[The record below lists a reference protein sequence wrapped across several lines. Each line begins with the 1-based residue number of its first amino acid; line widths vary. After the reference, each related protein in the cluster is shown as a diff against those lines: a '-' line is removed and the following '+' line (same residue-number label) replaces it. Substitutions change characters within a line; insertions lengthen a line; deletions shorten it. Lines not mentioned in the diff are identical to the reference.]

1 MSSPVDAARQ
11 SIVVTVVPAFMP
23 DESDMA
29 AKRYVFAYTITI
41 ANSSGRAAKL
51 LNRHWIITDG
61 DGGEREVRGPGVVGE
76 QPYLRPG
83 EQFRYTSGAI
93 LTTQI
98 GSMHGSYEFSDDDG
112 ASFLVPIPMFTL
124 AVPNVLH

>member
-1 MSSPVDAARQ
+1 MN
-11 SIVVTVVPAFMP
+11 SIVVTVATAFLP
-23 DESDMA
+23 QESDA
-29 AKRYVFAYTITI
+29 AARRFVFGYTITI
-41 ANSSGRAAKL
+41 ANASERGAKL
-51 LNRHWIITDG
+51 LNRYWIITDG

-98 GSMHGSYEFSDDDG
+98 GSMRGSYEFADDAG
-112 ASFLVPIPMFTL
+112 VAFTVPIPAFTL

>member
-1 MSSPVDAARQ
+1 MT
-11 SIVVTVVPAFMP
+11 SIVVTVATAFVAE
-23 DESDMA
+23 ESDA
-29 AKRYVFAYTITI
+29 AAQRFVFGYTITI
-41 ANSSGRAAKL
+41 ANRSQRAAKL

-61 DGGEREVRGPGVVGE
+61 DGGQQEVRGPGVVGE

-98 GSMHGSYEFSDDDG
+98 GSMHGSYEFTDDDG
-112 ASFLVPIPMFTL
+112 VSFSVPIPVFTL
-124 AVPNVLH
+124 AVPNALH

>member
-1 MSSPVDAARQ
+1 MS
-11 SIVVTVVPAFMP
+11 SIVVTVATAFMP
-23 DESDMA
+23 NESDSA
-29 AKRYVFAYTITI
+29 AGRFVFGYTITI
-41 ANSSGRAAKL
+41 ANASPRAAKL

-76 QPYLRPG
+76 QPYLLPG

-98 GSMHGSYEFSDDDG
+98 GSMHGSYEFVDDDG
-112 ASFLVPIPMFTL
+112 VAFTVPIPVFTL